1 MNSVEIGFSYNEMVN
16 KTEQK
21 ELYNIYGKRGKKIF
35 LAIFF
40 MIVFLQMLVI
50 GSYGINHINDMQ
62 ADFYFLCG
70 ADLILILLICFIF
83 EVGLL
88 FQKMTNFRR
97 FLNDSN
103 LCIRVDE
110 HHIQLTNGACKYSL
124 VRTNRSDYVMGVATI
139 VETDRKIY
147 FLKSA
152 VTYLCYI
159 DKNQLSQ
166 EQYAF
171 VTDILKRVYRKQY
184 KKVM

>member
-1 MNSVEIGFSYNEMVN
+1 MS
-16 KTEQK
+16 
-21 ELYNIYGKRGKKIF
+21 
-35 LAIFF
+35 
-40 MIVFLQMLVI
+40 
-50 GSYGINHINDMQ
+50 
-62 ADFYFLCG
+62 
-70 ADLILILLICFIF
+70 
-83 EVGLL
+83 
-88 FQKMTNFRR
+88 
-97 FLNDSN
+97 
-103 LCIRVDE
+103 
-110 HHIQLTNGACKYSL
+110 
-124 VRTNRSDYVMGVATI
+124 VATI